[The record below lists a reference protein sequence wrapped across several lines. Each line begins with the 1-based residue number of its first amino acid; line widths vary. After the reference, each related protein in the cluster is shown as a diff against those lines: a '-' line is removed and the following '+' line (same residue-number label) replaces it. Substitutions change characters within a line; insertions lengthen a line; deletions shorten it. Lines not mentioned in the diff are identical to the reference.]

1 MTEIRFHGR
10 GGQGARVAS
19 RIVGRAGFLANLFA
33 QDLSLFGAE
42 RRGAPIVAFTRLSR
56 SVIDRRG
63 YVEEPDAVIVIDDSL
78 LQESRAQIF
87 QGLSDGTP
95 VIVNT
100 RAGEIAQPEPDLPQV
115 TWIPVNMT
123 AIALRV
129 IGRAN
134 LSAIAAGCV
143 ARLLPELTSDILS
156 EAVRLELK
164 EVGLAAAIID
174 KNVIAARE
182 AFEHMPS
189 LTAPERAVKGAERA
203 ETAKLFP
210 LPYDNSRGAAATIL
224 HPGSSAL
231 RHTGEWRMET
241 PRIILD
247 KCKRC
252 FLCFLFCPEAAIT
265 LDRQNYPHIDYEH
278 CKGCMIC
285 YQECPPEAIS
295 RSLEEEARVA

>member
-1 MTEIRFHGR
+1 MIEVRFHGR

-19 RIVGRAGFLANLFA
+19 RIVGRAGFLAALFA

-42 RRGAPIVAFTRLSR
+42 RRGAPIVAFTRLSHR
-56 SVIDRRG
+56 IIDRRG
-63 YVEEPDAVIVIDDSL
+63 YVDEPDAVIVMDESL
-78 LQESRAQIF
+78 LKETRAQVF
-87 QGLSDGTP
+87 QGLRDGTP

-100 RAGEIAQPEPDLPQV
+100 HASEIALTESDLPQV
-115 TWIPVNMT
+115 AWIPVNLT

-129 IGRAN
+129 IGRAT
-134 LSAIAAGCV
+134 LSAIAAACV
-143 ARLLPELTSDILS
+143 ARLLPELTGDILS
-156 EAVRLELK
+156 EAVRIELK
-164 EVGLAAAIID
+164 ELGLAAAVID

-189 LTAPERAVKGAERA
+189 LTVPERAVRGAERA

-210 LPYDNSRGAAATIL
+210 LPYDDSRGAAATIL

-231 RHTGEWRMET
+231 RHTGEWRTET

-252 FLCFLFCPEAAIT
+252 FLCFLFCPEAAIA

-295 RSLEEEARVA
+295 RSLEEEAHVA